1 MNERSFAF
9 EGWLKPLI
17 FRTNCSEAARISSS
31 VAGGSKLNRGRIFLH
46 IPNTSECSRVYTESI
61 IERLHSNRNT
71 GQSTQLKN
79 RVDNLTK
86 IVVDDLDSD
95 EVSSLVE
102 YMTAM
107 SSGQMVQHK
116 KIIEVNGLTNKKI
129 KFLLHKF
136 LYTRHLVGYGVLDT
150 AGNFEIVYL
159 KPEEKHTEQHE
170 TLSPTMDVRLPVV
183 IPHWVQPSDM
193 IEWQGQR
200 PPLKKIRYKKK

>member
-1 MNERSFAF
+1 M
-9 EGWLKPLI
+9 
-17 FRTNCSEAARISSS
+17 
-31 VAGGSKLNRGRIFLH
+31 
-46 IPNTSECSRVYTESI
+46 
-61 IERLHSNRNT
+61 
-71 GQSTQLKN
+71 
-79 RVDNLTK
+79 TK

-129 KFLLHKF
+129 KFLLYKF
-136 LYTRHLVGYGVLDT
+136 LYTRHLAGYGVLDT
-150 AGNFEIVYL
+150 AGNFEIVHL

-170 TLSPTMDVRLPVV
+170 TLSPTMDVRSPVV

-193 IEWQGQR
+193 IEWQGQA
-200 PPLKKIRYKKK
+200 PPKTKRLKRK

>member
-1 MNERSFAF
+1 
-9 EGWLKPLI
+9 
-17 FRTNCSEAARISSS
+17 
-31 VAGGSKLNRGRIFLH
+31 
-46 IPNTSECSRVYTESI
+46 
-61 IERLHSNRNT
+61 
-71 GQSTQLKN
+71 
-79 RVDNLTK
+79 LTK